1 MAEVPYPSVVSRH
14 LAQGASIGF
23 SQGLVWCLSRT
34 QLTAWDPQGS
44 GAAITRR
51 LPLQADPGLAQ
62 VALGATPSGLTAL
75 LVTPQGDSVLWDAFT
90 GQQDPFVSRVDG
102 QVSALAA
109 HCTARG
115 GFVAAIGTESGHVH
129 LLRSFPGRAFM
140 QGARV
145 CVWLCA
151 GFASEEG
158 HHHEA
163 HDWLE
168 SS

>member
-51 LPLQADPGLAQ
+51 LPLQADPGLAH

-140 QGARV
+140 QGAR
-145 CVWLCA
+145 CVVMCIPCK
-151 GFASEEG
+151 
-158 HHHEA
+158 
-163 HDWLE
+163 
-168 SS
+168 